1 MKKKLFLF
9 LTACTLFLIM
19 FMPNSTFAADN
30 NPIDKR
36 QAFLDPGDNVAE
48 TYLWV
53 DWRHEVSLSGSV
65 FDWSNHSVI
74 VTFKDPSGKVI
85 RSTVVAP
92 GRFVR
97 EDIWWP
103 KTGYYYLTLDCYG
116 TNKDCKAVGSITETD

>member
-36 QAFLDPGDNVAE
+36 KVSLGIGGNVAE

-53 DWRHEVSLSGSV
+53 DWRHEVNLSASV
-65 FDWSNHSVI
+65 SDYSKHSMI
-74 VTFKDPSGKVI
+74 VTFTGPSGKVI
-85 RSTVVAP
+85 KSTVV
-92 GRFVR
+92 GRGNFVSKTY
-97 EDIWWP
+97 WWP

-116 TNKDCKAVGSITETD
+116 TNRDCEAVGSITETD